1 MQLLKLKPGLYEYET
16 FQDFIDDQK
25 ISAHDLILSNAPI
38 LGNLLNDCGCEAQVI
53 YQEDYGR
60 GEPDDVMVNKIIE
73 RIHSLDFD
81 RLIAIGGGTVLD
93 IAKILSVCGDETD
106 VNDLYDH
113 ELTSHHEL
121 IAIPTTCGTGS
132 EVTNIAVV
140 NRTKLHTKQGLV
152 GDAMYPDRAVLIS
165 EFIKNLPYQVFAT
178 SSIDALIHAIE
189 SYLSPKATEYTQM
202 FATAAMSTILPV
214 YQHVAV
220 EPDDYKEFGKLL
232 FEASLNA
239 GISFSNAGCGL
250 VHAMS
255 YAFGGKYHVAHGE
268 SNYQFLMSVLRFYD
282 LKDPDGFAPLKE
294 LLKDI
299 FENEEDPLE
308 SLSALLENVLHYK
321 PMHDYGAT
329 EADLRPFAHST
340 YANQQRLLANAF
352 VSVDEED
359 IYDLYKD
366 CL

>member
-1 MQLLKLKPGLYEYET
+1 MQLLKIKPVLYEYET
-16 FQDFIDDQK
+16 FEEFIHDMSISQD
-25 ISAHDLILSNAPI
+25 DLILSNAPI
-38 LGNLLNDCGCEAQVI
+38 LGDRLSENGCLAHVL

-60 GEPDDVMVNKIIE
+60 GEPNDVMVNKMIE
-73 RIHSLDFD
+73 TIHSFDFN
-81 RLIAIGGGTVLD
+81 RIIAIGGGTILD
-93 IAKILSVCGDETD
+93 IAKILSVCDDATD
-106 VNDLYDH
+106 VNDLYDTP
-113 ELTSHHEL
+113 LVSHHEL

-152 GDAMYPDRAVLIS
+152 GEAMYPDRAVLVS
-165 EFIKNLPYQVFAT
+165 EFISDLPYKVFAT

-189 SYLSPKATEYTQM
+189 SYLSPKASKYTRFYAEM
-202 FATAAMSTILPV
+202 AMTSIIMI
-214 YQHVAV
+214 YKSVAKD
-220 EPDDYKEFGKLL
+220 PDAYKQFGEML

-268 SNYQFLMSVLRFYD
+268 SNYQFLMNVLRFYD
-282 LKDPDGFAPLKE
+282 LKDPDGFKDLKT
-294 LLKDI
+294 LLKGI
-299 FENEEDPLE
+299 FETEEDPLE
-308 SLSALLENVLHYK
+308 SLTSLLEEILPYK
-321 PMHDYGAT
+321 PMHEYGAT
-329 EADLRPFAHST
+329 EEDLRPFAKST
-340 YANQQRLLANAF
+340 YDNQQRLLANAF
-352 VSVDEED
+352 VPVDEED